1 MELFHHGI
9 KGQKWGIRRYQNK
22 DGTLT
27 KLGRK
32 RLDEGAALF
41 PKYKGKFL
49 KNGSPYT
56 ANRDKA
62 FNDVETKY
70 AKIRKN
76 EYNKYVKS
84 HPEFDSKQRDAYDYY
99 LANLAD
105 KKKFKDINKKHAKE
119 LIDRY
124 ADATLNDLGI
134 SITKDTKAY
143 AENVLKEQSYIKN
156 KIKE

>member
-99 LANLAD
+99 VANLAD
-105 KKKFKDINKKHAKE
+105 KRNLKTSIKSTLKNSWINTRMQH
-119 LIDRY
+119 
-124 ADATLNDLGI
+124 
-134 SITKDTKAY
+134 
-143 AENVLKEQSYIKN
+143 
-156 KIKE
+156 